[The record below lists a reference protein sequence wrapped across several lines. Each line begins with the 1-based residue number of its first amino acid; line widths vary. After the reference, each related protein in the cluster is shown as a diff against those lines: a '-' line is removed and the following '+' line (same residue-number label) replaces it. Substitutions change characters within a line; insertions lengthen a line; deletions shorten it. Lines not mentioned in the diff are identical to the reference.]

1 MPVCFIMCRFIVLC
15 CCYLVFKSCPTLHN
29 PMDYSPAG
37 SSVHGILQA
46 RIVEWVAISFS
57 RGSFWPRDWT
67 CVSCIGRQILYY
79 WATFICQ
86 LNCLIFSQALSPR
99 KKNHTCAGYTGIVRY
114 HLQWVSKGPSE
125 IVPVKRWAQS
135 QANVHIEQ
143 IDSTILSFTAF
154 ITTAFFKLLIL
165 FWHLASQL
173 TIW

>member
-1 MPVCFIMCRFIVLC
+1 ML
-15 CCYLVFKSCPTLHN
+15 SCVWLFWD
-29 PMDYSPAG
+29 PMDCSPPAFF
-37 SSVHGILQA
+37 VHGISQA
-46 RIVEWVAISFS
+46 RILEWVAISFS
-57 RGSFWPRDWT
+57 KESSQPRNGT
-67 CVSCIGRQILYY
+67 CIFCIGRQILYY